1 MPQAIAAAVLLITL
15 LISANLGAAFT
26 LVLAAL
32 PAVLIILIGAGALLY
47 WLGIDWLDVVAT
59 GFAAGIWF
67 ISDDI
72 RDSMANGGKNLEEMG
87 NLPELATTWYS
98 HPYADT
104 GVLIALIALTV
115 YLIYRKFN
123 DY

>member
-15 LISANLGAAFT
+15 LISAKLGAAFT
-26 LVLAAL
+26 LVIAAM
-32 PAVLIILIGAGALLY
+32 PAFVMMLVTVAALLY
-47 WLGIDWLDVVAT
+47 WLGIEWLDVVAT
-59 GFAAGIWF
+59 GFTVSIWF

-104 GVLIALIALTV
+104 GVLIALIALTA
-115 YLIYRKFN
+115 YLIYRKVSG
-123 DY
+123 Y